1 LELKVRL
8 EELQSLGVKI
18 MSKKV
23 EKDQKEEKEKDQ
35 KHKTRGW
42 VGKGAGAEGVSSS
55 LDKDL
60 ENALKKDK
68 KKEK

>member
-1 LELKVRL
+1 
-8 EELQSLGVKI
+8 
-18 MSKKV
+18 MS
-23 EKDQKEEKEKDQ
+23 EKKEEKEEKKEVVDP